1 MTSQTL
7 LLERLGPIV
16 RLKLN
21 RPDKRNA
28 QSLEMWRELKAVG
41 VALEDDPE
49 VRVVVVSGEGHAFS
63 AGIDLTVLMAQG
75 QAAGTGDAPIP
86 DVSEVQLAFTWLRDA
101 RFATIAMVHG
111 YALGAG
117 MQLALACDI
126 RMAADDATFAL
137 PEVNFGI
144 LPDLGGCAWL
154 PELVGPAKAK
164 ELIFLGDRFDAQTAH
179 RLGIVNQLTPP
190 GSLEAVTM
198 AMAERIAKQAPLA
211 IGATK
216 RAIRAAESS
225 ADAGLRTAA
234 AEVRKLLVSN
244 DFKEAT
250 GAAAARRAPRY
261 TGT

>member
-1 MTSQTL
+1 MTNQTL

-41 VALEDDPE
+41 VALEDDPD
-49 VRVVVVSGEGHAFS
+49 VRVVIVSGLGHSFS
-63 AGIDLTVLMAQG
+63 AGIDLTVLLG
-75 QAAGTGDAPIP
+75 QATGTSDQPLP
-86 DVSEVQLAFTWLRDA
+86 DVAEVQLAFTWLRDA
-101 RFATIAMVHG
+101 GFATIAMVHG
-111 YALGAG
+111 HALGAG
-117 MQLALACDI
+117 MQLALACDLRI
-126 RMAADDATFAL
+126 ASDDAVFAL

-164 ELIFLGDRFDAQTAH
+164 ELIFLGDRFDAHTAL
-179 RLGIVNQLTPP
+179 RLGIVNQLTPL
-190 GSLEAVTM
+190 GSLESVTL
-198 AMAERIAKQAPLA
+198 ALADRIAKQAPLA

-216 RAIRAAESS
+216 RAIRAAETS
-225 ADAGLRTAA
+225 AEAGLRASA
-234 AEVRKLLVSN
+234 LEVRKLLASN

-250 GAAAARRAPRY
+250 GAVAARRPPRY

>member
-1 MTSQTL
+1 MTYRTL
-7 LLERLGPIV
+7 LLERQGHVV
-16 RLKLN
+16 RLRLN

-28 QSLEMWRELKAVG
+28 QSLEMWRELKAAG

-49 VRVVVVSGEGHAFS
+49 VRVVVVSGEGHSFS
-63 AGIDLTVLMAQG
+63 AGIDLTVLLG
-75 QAAGTGDAPIP
+75 SAGGTSDQPLP

-111 YALGAG
+111 HALGAG
-117 MQLALACDI
+117 MQLALACDLRI
-126 RMAADDATFAL
+126 ATDDAVFGL

-164 ELIFLGDRFDAQTAH
+164 ELIFLGDRFDAETAL
-179 RLGIVNQLTPP
+179 RLGIVNRVTPAAT
-190 GSLEAVTM
+190 LEAVTT
-198 AMAERIAKQAPLA
+198 ALAERIAGQAPLA

-216 RAIRAAESS
+216 RAIRAGESS
-225 ADAGLRTAA
+225 ADAGLRVAA
-234 AEVRKLLVSN
+234 SEVRKLLASN
-244 DFKEAT
+244 DFKEA
-250 GAAAARRAPRY
+250 GRAAIEKRAPHY

>member
-1 MTSQTL
+1 MTYQTL
-7 LLERLGPIV
+7 LLERLGHVV
-16 RLKLN
+16 RLRLN

-28 QSLEMWRELKAVG
+28 QSLVMWRELKAVG

-49 VRVVVVSGEGHAFS
+49 VRVVVVSGLGHSFS
-63 AGIDLTVLMAQG
+63 AGIDLTLLLG
-75 QAAGTGDAPIP
+75 QAQATPDHPLP
-86 DVSEVQLAFTWLRDA
+86 DVAEVQLAFTWLRDA

-117 MQLALACDI
+117 MQLALACDLRI
-126 RMAADDATFAL
+126 ATDDAVFGL

-164 ELIFLGDRFDAQTAH
+164 ELIFLGDRFDAATAH
-179 RLGIVNQLTPP
+179 RLGIVNQLT
-190 GSLEAVTM
+190 SAATLEAVTT
-198 AMAERIAKQAPLA
+198 ALAERIAKQAPLA

-225 ADAGLRTAA
+225 AEAGLRASA
-234 AEVRKLLVSN
+234 SEVRKLLVSK

-250 GAAAARRAPRY
+250 GAAAERRQPRY
-261 TGT
+261 TGA